1 MPALRRRRRGKGPK
15 FGCKKWDHPI
25 PKNRDPNQEL
35 YNHWLRFAQNV
46 SEKIKNIPKMRKRK
60 SVDTT
65 HLRKIKVDSK
75 IYISMV
81 IFDCL
86 SLIKGLMFLGN
97 CGWMVIQGGPLSD
110 VSRVLIPLV
119 AVINYKHHQ
128 LPIYVRPF
136 NKTGAHNSLHF
147 FSDPRS
153 TSLTAGS
160 NNLGCS
166 WTFQWYILDPTLDP
180 TQEALVTKRKSHIF
194 FKGWGISL
202 YKTR

>member
-1 MPALRRRRRGKGPK
+1 
-15 FGCKKWDHPI
+15 
-25 PKNRDPNQEL
+25 
-35 YNHWLRFAQNV
+35 
-46 SEKIKNIPKMRKRK
+46 
-60 SVDTT
+60 
-65 HLRKIKVDSK
+65 
-75 IYISMV
+75 
-81 IFDCL
+81 
-86 SLIKGLMFLGN
+86 
-97 CGWMVIQGGPLSD
+97 MVIQGGPLSD

-166 WTFQWYILDPTLDP
+166 WT
-180 TQEALVTKRKSHIF
+180 SS
-194 FKGWGISL
+194 GISWIL
-202 YKTR
+202 PWTPPRKHSSPSGNLTFFLKAGESHYIKLVKTYYPKLFQRFSIAEILLMLQKSGEKTTWNGAKTRKKTGISTTSNGDCRISPSTG